1 MATTQASR
9 GLGDPRLLEII
20 DKLVEL
26 NIGDSVALPQVKLSV
41 LFHHCN
47 VAKSFPS
54 FWSWEINQGL
64 SNNFCRRLSKAH
76 VEPAE
81 KVLFWRA

>member
-41 LFHHCN
+41 LFHRCP
-47 VAKSFPS
+47 VAKTLPS

-64 SNNFCRRLSKAH
+64 STNFGRRHSTAH

-81 KVLFWRA
+81 RVLFWRA